1 MKKKTIKYYKLKFP
15 RILSAR
21 EREREREI
29 FFFKVQ
35 NQLVVDKEN

>member
-1 MKKKTIKYYKLKFP
+1 MKKRTIKYYKHKFP

-21 EREREREI
+21 EREREK